1 MTNKTVAVVT
11 STIGRD
17 ELVRAI
23 ESVKAQTY
31 SCRHYI
37 FVDGEQFLDKVKG
50 LVEPYQDLIIT
61 YLPMNTGK
69 NGMVNSSINAIASFL
84 VEEDIICYLDDD
96 NWYKPNHVEE
106 LVKVLEKGAD
116 FAYSL
121 RDFYSLNGEFICSDD
136 WESLGYWR
144 LNKTVKINLID
155 TDKTYPVVFN
165 FNNREC
171 HIDTNTYAF
180 PRNLAIELSRS
191 WYSGIHNDRHIY
203 KKLQELGKVGVGS
216 ARYTVNYSADL
227 TKMINTQ
234 GDEELESLLARPG
247 VRESLIKTLCEVN
260 IEYHGNQK
268 PWSEEY

>member
-31 SCRHYI
+31 PCRHYI
-37 FVDGEQFLDKVKG
+37 FVDGEQFSDKVKL
-50 LVEPYQDLIIT
+50 LVKHYPDLVVT
-61 YLPMNTGK
+61 YLPMNTGR
-69 NGMVNSSINAIASFL
+69 NGMVNSGVNAIASFL

-106 LVKVLEKGAD
+106 LVKVLDKGAD

-121 RDFYSLNGEFICSDD
+121 RDFYSLKGQFICSDD
-136 WESLGYWR
+136 WESLGYWK
-144 LNKTVKINLID
+144 LNKPVKLNIICA
-155 TDKTYPVVFN
+155 DKTYSRVFN

-191 WYSGIHNDRHIY
+191 WYSGIYNDRHVY
-203 KKLQELGKVGVGS
+203 KKLQELGKVGVGT
-216 ARYTVNYSADL
+216 AKYTVNYSADL
-227 TKMINTQ
+227 TKMIKIQ
-234 GDEELESLLARPG
+234 DDEELAPLLAQPG
-247 VRESLIKTLCEVN
+247 VREALIKKLCEVN

-268 PWSEEY
+268 PWSGEH